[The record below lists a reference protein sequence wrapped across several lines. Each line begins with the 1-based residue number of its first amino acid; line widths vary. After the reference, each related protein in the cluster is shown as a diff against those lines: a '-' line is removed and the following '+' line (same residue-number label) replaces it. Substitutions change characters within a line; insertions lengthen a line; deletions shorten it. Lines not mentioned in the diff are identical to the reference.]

1 MKNIVIPGGTA
12 GLGRAL
18 ARACIER
25 GDNVLAIGHDPANG
39 ERFVADGGEF
49 LLADL
54 SLIGENERVVR
65 EIEARFPSLDA
76 LVLCTRFF
84 RSHRRETS
92 DGIEHQFALFYLSR
106 YLLGHGLA
114 GLLDKAPE
122 PVIVNV
128 AGPGTP
134 AGRIHWDDLELRRGY
149 DGFEALFQGGR
160 LNDLL
165 GVSYAGAHPG
175 SRIRYALVFPGN
187 VAGNLAGEFDP
198 RTAAQVER
206 MKAAGLPVATA
217 VPPIIDLID
226 GPPGEPLSAFSEGR
240 RLGLTGPSFDRADA
254 ARLESITRSL
264 LSERG

>member
-12 GLGRAL
+12 GLGKAL
-18 ARACIER
+18 ARTYIER

-39 ERFVADGGEF
+39 ERFVKDGGEF

-54 SLIGENERVVR
+54 SLIGENKRVIR
-65 EIEARFPSLDA
+65 EIATRFSFIDA

-92 DGIEHQFALFYLSR
+92 DGFEHQFALYYLSR

-114 GLLDKAPE
+114 GLLDKAPG

-128 AGPGTP
+128 AGPGVP
-134 AGRIHWDDLELRRGY
+134 VGRIHWDDLELKRGY
-149 DGFEALFQGGR
+149 DGFEALLQGGK

-165 GVSYAGAHPG
+165 GVSYADAHSG

-198 RTAAQVER
+198 KTAAQVER
-206 MKAAGLPVATA
+206 MKAGGLPVAVGIA
-217 VPPIIDLID
+217 PIVDIID
-226 GPPGEPLSAFSEGR
+226 GPPDEPLSAFFEGR
-240 RLGLTGPSFDRADA
+240 RLSLTGPSFDRGDA
-254 ARLESITRSL
+254 TRLEYITKRL
-264 LSERG
+264 LGEGG